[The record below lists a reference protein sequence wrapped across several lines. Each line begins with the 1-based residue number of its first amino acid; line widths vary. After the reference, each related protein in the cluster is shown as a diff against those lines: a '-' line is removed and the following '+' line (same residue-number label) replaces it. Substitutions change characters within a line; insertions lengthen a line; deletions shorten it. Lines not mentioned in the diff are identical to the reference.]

1 MAQGNAPA
9 PQLEADR
16 QPHRHRRR
24 GVELNSNLHEASAD
38 SGVEMSDLPQ
48 ETKRSAIPSGHSP
61 YPPSWIDR
69 LIQWI
74 DRLPGSAWVFY
85 LVSILAL
92 TVLIN
97 IVVWVDGSVPF
108 GSYSSF
114 QGIFPPFVFYFL
126 ALYHYLTQ
134 VGSRSLQEFRPLLDA
149 DDSDHA
155 QIRYELAS
163 LPRGLGWLAIVI
175 ALITLP
181 SFFLSGQAFGDR
193 DPNTVLPYIL
203 AAFSALFFGATIF
216 CLIIRSLRQ
225 LRMVHRLHAQA
236 TNISLLK
243 LEPAHAFS
251 KLTARTGIGIMLLVI
266 LGFIRDPRVFSGGL
280 FVGGGYILMAASAII
295 IFVVPVMGMRDRL
308 VKEKKQTLDETSD
321 LLQSTGDKLERKI
334 RADDYIDLQ
343 GMETAIRALIRKR
356 EMVEKISTWPWNP
369 GTVRGFAS
377 TLLLPILL
385 WLITRFLGR
394 FV

>member
-1 MAQGNAPA
+1 M
-9 PQLEADR
+9 
-16 QPHRHRRR
+16 
-24 GVELNSNLHEASAD
+24 V
-38 SGVEMSDLPQ
+38 MSDLAIG
-48 ETKRSAIPSGHSP
+48 TKPPAIPDDASP

-74 DRLPGSAWVFY
+74 DRLPGPAWVFY
-85 LVSILAL
+85 LVSTLAL

-97 IVVWVDGSVPF
+97 VVLWVDGSVPF
-108 GSYSSF
+108 GSYGSF

-126 ALYHYLTQ
+126 GLYHYLTRA
-134 VGSRSLQEFRPLLDA
+134 GSRSLQAFRPLLQA
-149 DDSDHA
+149 DETELA
-155 QIRYELAS
+155 QISYELAS

-175 ALITLP
+175 ALFTLP

-193 DPNTVLPYIL
+193 GPYTILPYIL
-203 AAFSALFFGATIF
+203 AGFSALFFGATIF

-251 KLTARTGIGIMLLVI
+251 GLTARTGVGIILLVI
-266 LGFIRDPRVFSGGL
+266 LGFLRDPTILSGSW
-280 FVGGGYILMAASAII
+280 FVVGGYIFLAAPAVI
-295 IFVVPVMGMRDRL
+295 IFVVPVLGMRDRL
-308 VKEKKQTLDETSD
+308 AEEKKQTLDEASD
-321 LLQSTGDKLERKI
+321 LLQSTSDKLETKI
-334 RADDYIDLQ
+334 RADDYTDLQ

-356 EMVEKISTWPWNP
+356 EMVGKISTWPWNP

-385 WLITRFLGR
+385 WLITRLLGR